1 MEKLTMTIG
10 NKSLN
15 QIPEMQQKIQ
25 QMEEKIQQLEE
36 RIKHLEA
43 EIRQDKC
50 QENNQ

>member
-10 NKSLN
+10 NNSLN